1 MARLHIRHMVGG
13 RANVENEHLYRFE
26 FPERPGALLQF
37 LRGMKTDWNISLFHY
52 RNYGSEYGRVL
63 MGIQVPAKDMDNFHQ
78 FLNSTAYPY
87 TVESE
92 NIAYQLFVG
101 PSSI

>member
-13 RANVENEHLYRFE
+13 RANVENERILRFQ
-26 FPERPGALLQF
+26 FPERPGALMQF

-63 MGIQVPAKDMDNFHQ
+63 MGIQVPAEDEDRFQ
-78 FLNSTAYPY
+78 AFLRNTGYSY
-87 TVESE
+87 TVEAE
-92 NIAYQLFVG
+92 NPAYGMFVG
-101 PSSI
+101 PT